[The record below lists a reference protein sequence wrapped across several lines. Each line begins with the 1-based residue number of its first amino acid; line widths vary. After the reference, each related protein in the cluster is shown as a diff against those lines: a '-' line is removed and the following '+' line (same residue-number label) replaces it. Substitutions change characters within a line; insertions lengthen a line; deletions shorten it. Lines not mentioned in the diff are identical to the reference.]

1 MNIGIDLGG
10 RTTSVG
16 WVEDR
21 AVRVLH
27 DAPTPDDPDDI
38 LSDLDDLLDRFPMA
52 QATSIGVA
60 VSGTVDGHTGAV
72 RTLASVPSWT
82 EVPLA
87 DRLTALYDVPTA
99 VHNTAHCFA
108 MAEYCFGS
116 GRGASPMVGLV
127 LDDGLDG
134 GLVVDGTLLTGR
146 TAGAGAFGAAPYKDG
161 RYEQYCAGHFLERE
175 YDTTAQAA
183 LERADD
189 SDEEAQ
195 AMFEDMGTHLGHA
208 VQSVVAA
215 VDPACIVMGGPVRH
229 AHPYFEDAMWEV
241 LESFAAP
248 GALDGLSFQLSQ
260 LKRPAVL
267 GAAALGRME
276 GA

>member
-1 MNIGIDLGG
+1 MKIGIDLGG
-10 RTTSVG
+10 GTTSVG

-27 DAPTPDDPDDI
+27 DAPTPDDPDDV
-38 LSDLDDLLDRFPMA
+38 LSGLDDLLDRFPMG

-60 VSGTVDGHTGAV
+60 VSGTVDGRTGAV
-72 RTLASVPSWT
+72 HTLASVPAWT

-87 DRLTALYDVPTA
+87 DRLTALYDVPTV
-99 VHNTAHCFA
+99 VHNNAHCFA
-108 MAEYCFGS
+108 VAEYCFGS
-116 GRGASPMVGLV
+116 GQGTSPMVGLV

-134 GLVVDGTLLTGR
+134 GFVVDGTLLMGR
-146 TAGAGAFGAAPYKDG
+146 TAGAGTFGAASYKDG
-161 RYEQYCAGHFLERE
+161 RYEQYCAGQFLERA

-183 LERADD
+183 LERAEDG
-189 SDEEAQ
+189 DEEAQ
-195 AMFEDMGTHLGHA
+195 AMFDAMGTHLGHA
-208 VQSVVAA
+208 VQSVLAA
-215 VDPACIVMGGPVRH
+215 IDPACIVMGGPVRH

-241 LESFAAP
+241 LESFAGP
-248 GALDGLSFQLSQ
+248 EALDGLSFQLSQ

>member
-27 DAPTPDDPDDI
+27 DAPTPDDPDDV
-38 LSDLDDLLDRFPMA
+38 LSGLDDLLDRFPMA

-60 VSGTVDGHTGAV
+60 VSGMVDGPTGAV

-99 VHNTAHCFA
+99 VHRDAHCFA

-116 GRGASPMVGLV
+116 GQDTSPMVGLV

-134 GLVVDGTLLTGR
+134 GIVVDGTLLTGR
-146 TAGAGAFGAAPYKDG
+146 AAGAGAFGAAPYRDA
-161 RYEQYCAGHFLERE
+161 RYEQYCAGQFLEQE
-175 YDTTAQAA
+175 YGTTAQAA

-189 SDEEAQ
+189 GDEEAQ
-195 AMFEDMGTHLGHA
+195 AMFEDMGRHLGHA
-208 VQSVVAA
+208 VQSVLAA

-229 AHPYFEDAMWEV
+229 AHPYFEDAMWDALASVSAPEA
-241 LESFAAP
+241 LEA
-248 GALDGLSFQLSQ
+248 LSFRLSQ

>member
-27 DAPTPDDPDDI
+27 DAPTPDDPDDV
-38 LSDLDDLLDRFPMA
+38 LSGLDDLLDRFPMA

-60 VSGTVDGHTGAV
+60 VSGMVDGPTGAV

-99 VHNTAHCFA
+99 VHRDAHCFA

-116 GRGASPMVGLV
+116 GQDTSPMVGLV

-134 GLVVDGTLLTGR
+134 GIVVDGTLLTGR
-146 TAGAGAFGAAPYKDG
+146 AAGAGAFGAAPYRDA
-161 RYEQYCAGHFLERE
+161 RYEQYCAGQFLEQE
-175 YDTTAQAA
+175 YGTTAQAA

-189 SDEEAQ
+189 GDEEAQ
-195 AMFEDMGTHLGHA
+195 AMFEDMGRHLGHA

-229 AHPYFEDAMWEV
+229 AHPYFEDAMWDALASVSAPEA
-241 LESFAAP
+241 LEA
-248 GALDGLSFQLSQ
+248 LSFRLSQ